1 MIIIN
6 NVKLSLDTDFD
17 NLIPVAAKQLKIREN
32 DIVSATLH
40 RKSVDARRKS
50 DVHFCC
56 SIKVETTKN
65 KQKILKNC
73 KNANTFCEKEYVWER
88 ADFVPQNRPVIVGF
102 GPAGIF
108 AALVLAR
115 AGLTPLVIER
125 GEDVDKRTRTV
136 EAFFSGGEINVNSN
150 VQFGEGGAGT
160 FSDGKLNTG
169 IKDPRC
175 REILKIFS
183 EFGADKNILTDA
195 KPHIGTDVLKEVVK
209 NIREEIILCGG
220 EVRFNSRLE
229 DIVFEDKTLKEIIVN
244 GKKIPCDDL
253 ILSIGHSARDTF
265 KMLYKNGVSMERKPF
280 AMGVRIEHLQS
291 DINKAL
297 YGVFAEHPALKAAD
311 YKMAVH
317 LESGRGVYT
326 FCMCPGGEVVNASS
340 EKCALAVNGM
350 SYSGRDGDN
359 ANSAII
365 VSVTPED
372 FGSDHPLAGIAFQ
385 RSLEEKA
392 YKLGDGKIPA
402 QRYGEFKDKVSCSDI
417 SENDMKEDCEIRDG
431 GSKLM
436 PCTKGEYVWADVSQ
450 ILPNACNEAFVEGM
464 EAFGRQIKGFD
475 RPDAIL
481 LGVESRT
488 SSPVRIHR
496 DVSLQSQVMGLY
508 PCGEGA
514 GYAGGITSAAMDGV
528 RVAEMIA
535 TEFNRLT

>member
-65 KQKILKNC
+65 EQKILKNC

-115 AGLTPLVIER
+115 AGLKPLVIER

-350 SYSGRDGDN
+350 SNNARDGEN
-359 ANSAII
+359 ANSALLVGVDPNDIEGDD
-365 VSVTPED
+365 V
-372 FGSDHPLAGIAFQ
+372 LAG
-385 RSLEEKA
+385 LELQQKIERKA
-392 YKLGDGKIPA
+392 YALSGPSVPISTVGCFVFGKEAKLGSVKPTVKPRYKFCDLEGIYPEFITESLKKGIKHFGKII
-402 QRYGEFKDKVSCSDI
+402 E
-417 SENDMKEDCEIRDG
+417 
-431 GSKLM
+431 
-436 PCTKGEYVWADVSQ
+436 
-450 ILPNACNEAFVEGM
+450 
-464 EAFGRQIKGFD
+464 GFD
-475 RPDAIL
+475 REDAVITAP
-481 LGVESRT
+481 ETRS
-488 SSPVRIHR
+488 SSPVRIVRNENGH
-496 DVSLQSQVMGLY
+496 SLSCKGIY

-514 GYAGGITSAAMDGV
+514 GYAGGIMSAAVDGM
-528 RVAEMIA
+528 RQAEKLII
-535 TEFNRLT
+535 NYRSKI